1 MKVLLLILIFFSSFN
16 LCSQT
21 YDAYVIDATALYQ
34 TKAYKESAILWDKAF
49 RIHPGF
55 ASDYYN
61 AACTVALAGHT
72 QTAFDYLEQAISH
85 GWEDIA
91 WLQQDPDLASLKE
104 PGNWSAFKNTIPA
117 LKTDYLNSLNLE
129 LKNQLE
135 DLRMQDQTIRLLLP
149 DAETRYRR
157 ESKAYNWFRNELM
170 PRNDSLVLNRIIT
183 LIEEKGWPGIQEV
196 GELANQTLWLVIQHA
211 PLEIQKK
218 YLPLLEASVMEGES
232 KARYLA
238 FLQDRILMRED
249 QKQIYGTQSLW
260 DNTKKQN
267 VIWPIL
273 NSEKVNQRR
282 KEVGLEPIEA
292 YAEANGFLYIQE

>member
-1 MKVLLLILIFFSSFN
+1 MRVLFLILIFFSSFN

-21 YDAYVIDATALYQ
+21 YGAYVIDATALYQ
-34 TKAYKESAILWDKAF
+34 AKAYKESASLWDKAF
-49 RIHPGF
+49 QIHPGF

-61 AACTVALAGHT
+61 AACTAALAGYT
-72 QTAFDYLEQAISH
+72 KTAFDYLEEAISL

-91 WLQQDPDLASLKE
+91 WLQQDPDLARLKE
-104 PGNWSAFKNTIPA
+104 SPKWTTFIEAIPSL
-117 LKTDYLNSLNLE
+117 LKEYETSLNME

-149 DAETRYRR
+149 DAETRFGR

-183 LIEEKGWPGIQEV
+183 LIDEKGWPGIQEV

-211 PLEIQKK
+211 PLKIQKN
-218 YLPLLEASVMEGES
+218 YLPLLEKSVNEGES

-249 QKQIYGTQSLW
+249 QKQTYGTQSLW
-260 DNTKKQN
+260 DSTKKQN

-273 NSEKVNQRR
+273 NPQEVNQRR
-282 KEVGLEPIEA
+282 KEVGLDTIEE
-292 YAEANGFLYIQE
+292 YAKNNGFLYTQD

>member
-1 MKVLLLILIFFSSFN
+1 MRVLFLILIFFSSFN

-21 YDAYVIDATALYQ
+21 YDAYVIDAKALYQ
-34 TKAYKESAILWDKAF
+34 AKAYKESAILWDKAF
-49 RIHPGF
+49 QMQPGF

-61 AACTVALAGHT
+61 AACTVALGGHT
-72 QTAFDYLEQAISH
+72 QTAFDYLEQAISY

-91 WLQQDPDLASLKE
+91 WLQQDPDLSGLKE
-104 PGNWSAFKNTIPA
+104 SANWSVFKNAIPA

-149 DAETRYRR
+149 DAETRFGR

-218 YLPLLEASVMEGES
+218 YLPLLEASVAKGES

-273 NSEKVNQRR
+273 NPENVNQRR
-282 KEVGLEPIEA
+282 KAVGLEPIEA

>member
-1 MKVLLLILIFFSSFN
+1 MRILFLILIVFSSFN
-16 LCSQT
+16 LSSQT

-34 TKAYKESAILWDKAF
+34 AKAYKESATLWDKAF
-49 RIHPGF
+49 QMHKGF

-61 AACTVALAGHT
+61 AACTVALAGYT

-85 GWEDIA
+85 GWEDIG
-91 WLQQDPDLASLKE
+91 WLQQDPDLAGLKE
-104 PGNWSAFKNTIPA
+104 SENWSAFKGTIPA
-117 LKTDYLNSLNLE
+117 LKTDYLSSLNLE

-149 DAETRYRR
+149 DVETRFGR

-170 PRNDSLVLNRIIT
+170 PRNDSIVLDQVIT
-183 LIEEKGWPGIQEV
+183 LIEEKGWLGIQEV

-238 FLQDRILMRED
+238 FLQDRILMRQDE
-249 QKQIYGTQSLW
+249 KQIYGTQSLW
-260 DNTKKQN
+260 DTTKKQN

-273 NSEKVNQRR
+273 NPENVNQRR

-292 YAEANGFLYIQE
+292 YAQANGFLYIQE